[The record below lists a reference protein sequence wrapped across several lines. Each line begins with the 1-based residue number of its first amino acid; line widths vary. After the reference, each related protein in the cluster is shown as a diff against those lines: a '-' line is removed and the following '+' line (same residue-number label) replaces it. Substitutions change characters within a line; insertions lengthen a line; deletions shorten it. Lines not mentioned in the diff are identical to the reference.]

1 MAKLDTL
8 KNAKHES
15 VKTWILQALRSTE
28 SGRSSQDT
36 IVRKICS
43 IRGVSTLRGTPRAD
57 FAAKVNKAIGAMLR
71 EKRPK
76 IERCGAGNRAIRLI

>member
-15 VKTWILQALRSTE
+15 VKSWIVQALRSTE

-36 IVRKICS
+36 IVKKICS
-43 IRGVSTLRGTPRAD
+43 MRGISTLRGTPRAD

-71 EKRPK
+71 EKPPK